1 VEKIVDELL
10 GRFERGGLSRR
21 QLVQTLALGMAAAA
35 APPLRAASARKGFRA
50 VAVNHISFGVQD
62 YARTRDFYAEL
73 LGLPVSD
80 DDGSSCALKIG
91 ADSFLIPRK
100 TRKAD
105 GSAFIDHMCY
115 TIEDWDRKA
124 VEDELRAR
132 GFDPRPDTDE
142 SFHIKD
148 PDGFGLQIGSSKL
161 MYVPLTP
168 EKTP

>member
-1 VEKIVDELL
+1 MGDKYKQLQQHL
-10 GRFERGGLSRR
+10 GVIRDLQDTAAVLSWDQETVMPEGGLEARAR
-21 QLVQTLALGMAAAA
+21 QMGTLSAPLTARLTDLVG
-35 APPLRAASARKGFRA
+35 GA
-50 VAVNHISFGVQD
+50 V
-62 YARTRDFYAEL
+62 RDEL

-132 GFDPRPDTDE
+132 GFDPKADTDE

-148 PDGFGLQIGSSKL
+148 PDGFGLQISSSKL
-161 MYVPLTP
+161 MYVP
-168 EKTP
+168 

>member
-1 VEKIVDELL
+1 MEKIVDELL
-10 GRFERGGLSRR
+10 GQFERGGLSRR

-35 APPLRAASARKGFRA
+35 APPLRAAPARKGFKA
-50 VAVNHISFGVQD
+50 VAVNHISFGVKD

-73 LGLPVSD
+73 LGLPVSG
-80 DDGSSCALKIG
+80 DDGTQCSLKIG
-91 ADSFLIPRK
+91 ADSFLMPRK
-100 TRKAD
+100 TRRPD

-124 VEDELRAR
+124 VEAELRAR

-148 PDGFGLQIGSSKL
+148 PDGFGLQIGSNKL
-161 MYVPLTP
+161 MYVP
-168 EKTP
+168 